1 MDKEL
6 DKRTLLMGF
15 EISVK
20 EEEPDSEE
28 EGSDS
33 DASLGDESGGE
44 DDGEIGEF
52 DADAQTAGGRRGRR
66 SSGATTAAMR
76 VPYS

>member
-33 DASLGDESGGE
+33 DASLGDELVGGK
-44 DDGEIGEF
+44 
-52 DADAQTAGGRRGRR
+52 TTGR
-66 SSGATTAAMR
+66 
-76 VPYS
+76 